1 MTSPDPRPLAALT
14 ALGCTLAASLAH
26 AQTTGE
32 QPAAGNEPFSSG
44 QRSRF
49 VYSATLLTAT
59 TPVRIE
65 SLTIEASENL
75 LVEDLNV
82 EVGDVADI
90 SSQTFMASV
99 AFYPLPFIEISAGT
113 GIVSSQSD
121 AEIGISGS
129 FVDPLPI
136 LGDSFSVVSDAE
148 RDNSG
153 YSYNGGLA
161 IMVPIV
167 RDPDAPLLLRAGATF
182 GFNDLDNIET
192 ETISTSLALAH
203 VRSVYGRRMS
213 FAVGVSHIEIDRVVE
228 FSSSLGGSDL
238 RLRQVQRIDDPW
250 SLSTSFAVP
259 VDDTLTVSI
268 AASNNFSGMYSLAGR
283 LSIRF

>member
-1 MTSPDPRPLAALT
+1 MTSPDPNPLVALT
-14 ALGCTLAASLAH
+14 ALGCVLAAGPAH
-26 AQTTGE
+26 AQSTGE
-32 QPAAGNEPFSSG
+32 QPLAGKESVSAG
-44 QRSRF
+44 QGSRF

-75 LVEDLNV
+75 LVEDLDV
-82 EVGDVADI
+82 QVGDVADI

-99 AFYPLPFIEISAGT
+99 AFYPLPLLELSAGT
-113 GIVSSQSD
+113 GIVSSQSE

-136 LGDSFSVVSDAE
+136 LGDRFSIVSDTE

-153 YSYNGGLA
+153 YSYTGGLA
-161 IMVPIV
+161 VLVPIV
-167 RDPDAPLLLRAGATF
+167 RDPDAPLVLRVGAMY

-192 ETISTSLALAH
+192 ETLSSSLTLAH
-203 VRSVYGRRMS
+203 IRSVYGRRMT
-213 FAVGVSHIEIDRVVE
+213 FALGVSHIDIDRVVE
-228 FSSSLGGSDL
+228 FSSTLGGNDL

-283 LSIRF
+283 LSVRF